1 MEPRENETKHN
12 KEKAENK
19 HVEKSLKTGT
29 AKRKSTNVEEM
40 RGEKESRNMPEF
52 TAGEAKMLQKYA
64 DTLTSSGEWL
74 QTFGAQ
80 NLLGCCQEIS
90 YYRGSLGVLGKCIG
104 FSSICDF

>member
-12 KEKAENK
+12 KEKAESK

-52 TAGEAKMLQKYA
+52 TAGEADAAEVCRYTHLLWRVTSDLWCPKFVRMLSRNK
-64 DTLTSSGEWL
+64 
-74 QTFGAQ
+74 
-80 NLLGCCQEIS
+80 LL
-90 YYRGSLGVLGKCIG
+90 
-104 FSSICDF
+104 